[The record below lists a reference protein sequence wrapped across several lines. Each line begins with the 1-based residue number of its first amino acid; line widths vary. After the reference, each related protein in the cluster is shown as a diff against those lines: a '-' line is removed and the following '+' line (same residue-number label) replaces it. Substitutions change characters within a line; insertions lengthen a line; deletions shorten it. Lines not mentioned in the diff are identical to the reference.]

1 MNNELFEEFK
11 DLLKKTLG
19 SILETEFEDK
29 PISRI
34 SVVQEEEDTE
44 DAIKFLMLI
53 EKLWND
59 TYEVT
64 EEWDDPVHPY
74 VFNGMLQMS
83 VDLLK
88 NEGEEN
94 EG

>member
-1 MNNELFEEFK
+1 MNNEVFEEFK
-11 DLLKKTLG
+11 DLLKKTLCG
-19 SILETEFEDK
+19 ILETEFEDK

-34 SVVQEEEDTE
+34 SIVQEDDTE
-44 DAIKFLMLI
+44 EVKGFLMLI

-64 EEWDDPVHPY
+64 QEWDNPVHPY